1 MAHQI
6 FDKPVIRAFA
16 DYCESFYGPGG
27 IYPLGCNRADIESAI
42 LAYVQK
48 LASYGSD
55 AWGYGD
61 SVDRERV
68 ADILC
73 QRGFAY
79 PESRGV

>member
-1 MAHQI
+1 MSHQI
-6 FDKPVIRAFA
+6 FDKPVIREFVE
-16 DYCESFYGPGG
+16 YCESFYGPGG

-42 LAYVQK
+42 LAYVEK
-48 LASYGSD
+48 LVVHEFWT
-55 AWGYGD
+55 WGFGD

-79 PESRGV
+79 PEFKGA